1 MAMHAGS
8 CVNVFRTWFGQMAKA
23 AEDERQH
30 NPDAGIAGVDEI
42 YRMRA
47 AMLERMRHA
56 GHRSVSLR
64 VAARN
69 AAEAA
74 KAEGKML
81 RQRMHSAV
89 HAWLHGKHAAPAPVI
104 GSREPALASSGT
116 AAGTL
121 ANPTQEGGQG
131 GERAGKR
138 QPNTVL
144 PQATRRARAANTAMT
159 GQRALQRPM
168 VGRTGGRFDASTRAH
183 AGISASG
190 AGMFA
195 QDFAHAAGSPAA
207 DSQLAQAHYATAA
220 AQARAAAAERAE
232 AAAQRHEAEAAHKA
246 DKALERAAEAA
257 AFRETLPAR
266 LRESSASASGTP
278 GRIGGDARGGGRWD
292 MKTGKTGAGAEM
304 CLRA

>member
-1 MAMHAGS
+1 
-8 CVNVFRTWFGQMAKA
+8 MAKA
-23 AEDERQH
+23 AEDARQH

-56 GHRSVSLR
+56 GHRSVSMR
-64 VAARN
+64 AAARN

-81 RQRMHSAV
+81 RQRMHSAA
-89 HAWLHGKHAAPAPVI
+89 HAWLRGKHAAPAPVI

-121 ANPTQEGGQG
+121 ANPTPEGGQ
-131 GERAGKR
+131 RKAGKR
-138 QPNTVL
+138 QPKTVL
-144 PQATRRARAANTAMT
+144 PQATRATRPARAANTAMT
-159 GQRALQRPM
+159 GLRALQRPM
-168 VGRTGGRFDASTRAH
+168 VGRTGGRLDAGLRTQG
-183 AGISASG
+183 GISASG
-190 AGMFA
+190 AGMVA
-195 QDFAHAAGSPAA
+195 QDLAHAAGSQAA
-207 DSQLAQAHYATAA
+207 DSQLAHAHSATAA
-220 AQARAAAAERAE
+220 AQARVAAAQRAE
-232 AAAQRHEAEAAHKA
+232 AAAQRQEAEAAHKV

-257 AFRETLPAR
+257 AFRETLPAK
-266 LRESSASASGTP
+266 LRESSASASGTAP
-278 GRIGGDARGGGRWD
+278 GRIGGDAGGGGRWD